1 MYKATLFVLD
11 KEYPLLALNCNFNQK
26 ADQTG
31 RPIGRTFGGKLFVKF
46 ASTRDDAFF
55 YEAMRIELGLVGGNF
70 SLTNEPFSIPSPA
83 PYLTAVIG
91 INNPFDCD

>member
-46 ASTRDDAFF
+46 ASTRDDA
-55 YEAMRIELGLVGGNF
+55 YYKRLTWGDLKNLVV
-70 SLTNEPFSIPSPA
+70 T
-83 PYLTAVIG
+83 YV
-91 INNPFDCD
+91 